1 LITHT
6 DFTEGQVQFFSA
18 SCEKFTDDE
27 ENKHAYKEIHEE
39 YIVNLEQAI
48 DAVLKNKFSE
58 DQINAFYE
66 DFAAN
71 YANYKG

>member
-1 LITHT
+1 LITHA

-18 SCEKFTDDE
+18 NCEKFADDE
-27 ENKHAYKEIHEE
+27 ENKHEYKEIHEE

-48 DAVLKNKFSE
+48 EAVLKNKFSD
-58 DQINAFYE
+58 DQINGFYE

-71 YANYKG
+71 YGTYKG